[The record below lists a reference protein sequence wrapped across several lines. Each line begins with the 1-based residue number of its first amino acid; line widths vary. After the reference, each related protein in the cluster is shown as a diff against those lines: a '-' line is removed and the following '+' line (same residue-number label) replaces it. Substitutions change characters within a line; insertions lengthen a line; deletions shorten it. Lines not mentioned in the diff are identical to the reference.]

1 MFQMPTIF
9 KRLKSKI
16 SRIIQKIS
24 MSKINK
30 KQQEIINFIKIQLVQ
45 LENCKTNDERVLI
58 CFIIFDYIINN
69 IDLIQTY
76 ETPKWIRFK
85 SEIILKYK
93 TILQSL
99 NERQSY
105 LNESEYQLFI
115 LLIES
120 HSKMSILM

>member
-9 KRLKSKI
+9 KRLKSII

>member
-1 MFQMPTIF
+1 MPTIF
-9 KRLKSKI
+9 KRLKSII

>member
-1 MFQMPTIF
+1 MSTIF

-45 LENCKTNDERVLI
+45 FENCKTNDERVLI

>member
-1 MFQMPTIF
+1 MLSIF
-9 KRLKSKI
+9 KRIKLKI

-30 KQQEIINFIKIQLVQ
+30 EQHEIINFIKIQLVQ
-45 LENCKTNDERVLI
+45 FENSKTNDERVLI
-58 CFIIFDYIINN
+58 CFTIFDYIINN
-69 IDLIQTY
+69 IDLIQSYDTSM
-76 ETPKWIRFK
+76 WVMFK

-93 TILQSL
+93 SILQLL
-99 NERQSY
+99 NERQSK

>member
-9 KRLKSKI
+9 TRLKSKI

-30 KQQEIINFIKIQLVQ
+30 NQQEIINFIKIQLVQ

>member
-1 MFQMPTIF
+1 MPTIF

-45 LENCKTNDERVLI
+45 LKNCKTNDERVLI

>member
-1 MFQMPTIF
+1 MPTIF
-9 KRLKSKI
+9 TRLKSKI

-30 KQQEIINFIKIQLVQ
+30 NQQEIINFIKIQLVQ